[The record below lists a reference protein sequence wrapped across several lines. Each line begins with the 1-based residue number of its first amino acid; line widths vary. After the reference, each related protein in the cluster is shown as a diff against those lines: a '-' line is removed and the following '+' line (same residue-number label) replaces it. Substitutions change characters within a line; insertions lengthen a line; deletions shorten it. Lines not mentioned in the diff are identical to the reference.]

1 MNATRETEDA
11 WATGATG
18 GTCGACQQSAQTPTP
33 AHNRP
38 VACAWTLDGTW
49 VLPPMPTRMLL
60 LMLLVIEP
68 VKAADALRDPTRPDV
83 AFRRAMEEGGGW
95 GGGRLK
101 IEADAAEPDMEP
113 MQRRLALID
122 VAGVAFGDVARVLA
136 LETGLNL
143 APSVA
148 ASTNV
153 VTTRLAGLAAGVVL
167 ETLCTSHGM
176 WMRRDALTGVVRVY
190 AASEFRRDL
199 ESMREERTEVFT
211 LLYPNATDIAHA
223 ISDVFGDRVSV
234 SGLESDDGGMMDLQ
248 QRLQRFDLMD
258 QRASGLGMAAQGS
271 GQGGGGMRG
280 GMGGMGMGMGM
291 GGMNGWGGMG
301 LGMGAGMSG
310 ARGRAAASEPK
321 ARDLAVGGT
330 DLNAEQVQGLAGG
343 VQSGGVVD
351 ALATERMMG
360 RRVGIHVAVLRRQN
374 RLVVR
379 TADEEALRDIRMLV
393 GRLDVAQSMV
403 LLDVRVL
410 RVQLGDGFNSAFDYS
425 FLRTTGDGVVN
436 GAWTTGEIQGPPAM
450 GAGPLGGVG
459 DGSMRPGGSGFDS
472 QSMVFQYLGRDVRA
486 RLSLLETRGRLRS
499 VATPLLLTANQ
510 EVSRVFVGEEVP
522 IVRGFSG
529 GATIPT
535 GGNGV
540 VAQNANA
547 QVEFRP
553 VGTTLLLTPNINADR
568 TVTLRLVQ
576 ENSSL
581 RRQGASI
588 PVPSEGG
595 GFRSLAVD
603 VVQSRAVSGT
613 FMAQHAESVVVGGL
627 VEEQETDDRSGV
639 PWLGRLPGVG
649 AAFRRDARTRG
660 RSELVVIVRPFIVS
674 TPAEAEAISARLA
687 REVSLEPRTWDG
699 SAGSGYST
707 NDVVVPRPSKAEKK
721 SKKGKPGR

>member
-1 MNATRETEDA
+1 
-11 WATGATG
+11 
-18 GTCGACQQSAQTPTP
+18 
-33 AHNRP
+33 
-38 VACAWTLDGTW
+38 
-49 VLPPMPTRMLL
+49 
-60 LMLLVIEP
+60 
-68 VKAADALRDPTRPDV
+68 
-83 AFRRAMEEGGGW
+83 
-95 GGGRLK
+95 
-101 IEADAAEPDMEP
+101 
-113 MQRRLALID
+113 
-122 VAGVAFGDVARVLA
+122 
-136 LETGLNL
+136 
-143 APSVA
+143 
-148 ASTNV
+148 
-153 VTTRLAGLAAGVVL
+153 
-167 ETLCTSHGM
+167 
-176 WMRRDALTGVVRVY
+176 
-190 AASEFRRDL
+190 
-199 ESMREERTEVFT
+199 
-211 LLYPNATDIAHA
+211 
-223 ISDVFGDRVSV
+223 
-234 SGLESDDGGMMDLQ
+234 
-248 QRLQRFDLMD
+248 
-258 QRASGLGMAAQGS
+258 
-271 GQGGGGMRG
+271 MRG
-280 GMGGMGMGMGM
+280 GVGGMGMGMGMGM

-301 LGMGAGMSG
+301 MGMGAGMSG
-310 ARGRAAASEPK
+310 GRGRAAAAVPK
-321 ARDLAVGGT
+321 ARDLAVGGA
-330 DLNAEQVQGLAGG
+330 DLSAEQVQGLAGG
-343 VQSGGVVD
+343 VQPGGVVD

-360 RRVGIHVAVLRRQN
+360 RRVGIHVAVLRRQS

-425 FLRTTGDGVVN
+425 FLRTAGDGVVN

-450 GAGPLGGVG
+450 GAGALGGVG
-459 DGSMRPGGSGFDS
+459 AGSMRPGGGGFES
-472 QSMVFQYLGRDVRA
+472 QSMVFQYLGKDVRA

-627 VEEQETDDRSGV
+627 VEEQEMDDRSGV

-649 AAFRRDARTRG
+649 AAFRREARTRG
-660 RSELVVIVRPFIVS
+660 RNELVVIVRPFIVS

-687 REVSLEPRTWDG
+687 KEVSLEPRAWDG
-699 SAGSGYST
+699 RAASGYST
-707 NDVVVPRPSKAEKK
+707 NDVVAPRSPKADKK
-721 SKKGKPGR
+721 SRNGKPGR

>member
-1 MNATRETEDA
+1 MKTRENKQMK
-11 WATGATG
+11 GADDG
-18 GTCGACQQSAQTPTP
+18 QTD
-33 AHNRP
+33 HGRGVGRWRP
-38 VACAWTLDGTW
+38 VTWIAVAIAMGVAWEARAE
-49 VLPPMPTRMLL
+49 M
-60 LMLLVIEP
+60 
-68 VKAADALRDPTRPDV
+68 RDPTRADLV
-83 AFRRAMEEGGGW
+83 LRRAMEEGGGW

-101 IEADAAEPDMEP
+101 IEVEDPETDLDAMMEGGTAGSEP
-113 MQRRLALID
+113 MLRRLALVD
-122 VAGVAFGDVARVLA
+122 VAGVTFGEVARVLA
-136 LETGLNL
+136 LETGLNI
-143 APSVA
+143 APSAA
-148 ASTNV
+148 ASTNL
-153 VTTRLAGLAAGVVL
+153 VTSRLAGLPAGVVL

-176 WMRRDALTGVVRVY
+176 WMRRDAATGVVRVY
-190 AASEFRRDL
+190 AAAEFRRDL
-199 ESMREERTEVFT
+199 EAMREERTEVFT
-211 LLYPNATDIAHA
+211 LLYPNAADIAHA
-223 ISDVFGDRVSV
+223 IADVFGDRVSV
-234 SGLESDDGGMMDLQ
+234 SGLESEDAGTMDLQ

-258 QRASGLGMAAQGS
+258 QRASGLGTAAQGS
-271 GQGGGGMRG
+271 GAGGGGMRG
-280 GMGGMGMGMGM
+280 GGGALGMGGIGLGM
-291 GGMNGWGGMG
+291 GGMNGLVGMG
-301 LGMGAGMSG
+301 VAGGGLGGRTRGTGSA
-310 ARGRAAASEPK
+310 ART
-321 ARDLAVGGT
+321 RDVAMGGT
-330 DLNAEQVQGLAGG
+330 DLSAEQIQGLAGG
-343 VQSGGVVD
+343 RGGD
-351 ALATERMMG
+351 AASLGPGAMADAASWVATERGLG
-360 RRVGIHVAVLRRQN
+360 RRVGIHVAVLRRQS

-379 TADEEALRDIRMLV
+379 TADEDALRDIRMLV

-425 FLRTTGDGVVN
+425 FLRTAGDGVVN
-436 GAWTTGEIQGPPAM
+436 GSWSTGEIQGPPGM
-450 GAGPLGGVG
+450 GSGGVG
-459 DGSMRPGGSGFDS
+459 GGSMRPGGGGFDS
-472 QSMVFQYLGRDVRA
+472 QSMVFQYLGQDVRA

-627 VEEQETDDRSGV
+627 VEEQETEDRSGV
-639 PWLGRLPGVG
+639 PWLGRLPVLG
-649 AAFRRDARTRG
+649 AAFRRESRSRG

-687 REVSLEPRTWDG
+687 KEVSLEPRAWG
-699 SAGSGYST
+699 ERAGSGYTT
-707 NDVVVPRPSKAEKK
+707 NDVVAPMGAKAGKRGKKAE
-721 SKKGKPGR
+721 GAR

>member
-1 MNATRETEDA
+1 MKATWGTAGVAAR
-11 WATGATG
+11 GAMD
-18 GTCGACQQSAQTPTP
+18 GACEACLSSAPTS
-33 AHNRP
+33 ASGLKRALAW
-38 VACAWTLDGTW
+38 VATLAPRSSAW
-49 VLPPMPTRMLL
+49 LL
-60 LMLLVIEP
+60 SVLLVTRTCAP
-68 VKAADALRDPTRPDV
+68 AGAADALRDPTRPDM
-83 AFRRAMEEGGGW
+83 ALRRAMEEGGGL

-101 IEADAAEPDMEP
+101 IEVAEGEPDQEP

-153 VTTRLAGLAAGVVL
+153 VTTRLAGLPAGVVL

-176 WMRRDALTGVVRVY
+176 WMRRDATTGVVRVY

-211 LLYPNATDIAHA
+211 LLYPNATDIAQA

-271 GQGGGGMRG
+271 GLGGGGLRG
-280 GMGGMGMGMGM
+280 GVGGMGM

-301 LGMGAGMSG
+301 MGMGMGTGAGMSG
-310 ARGRAAASEPK
+310 ARGRVTAAAPK

-343 VQSGGVVD
+343 VQPGGVVD
-351 ALATERMMG
+351 PLATERMMG

-425 FLRTTGDGVVN
+425 FLRTAGDGMVN

-450 GAGPLGGVG
+450 GAGALGGVG
-459 DGSMRPGGSGFDS
+459 AGSMRPGGGGFDS
-472 QSMVFQYLGRDVRA
+472 QSMVFQYLGKDVRA

-535 GGNGV
+535 GGSGV

-674 TPAEAEAISARLA
+674 TPAEAEAISVRLA
-687 REVSLEPRTWDG
+687 KEVSLEPRTWDG
-699 SAGSGYST
+699 RSGSGYST
-707 NDVVVPRPSKAEKK
+707 NDVVAPRHPKPDKRPRN
-721 SKKGKPGR
+721 GKPGR

>member
-1 MNATRETEDA
+1 MKTRENKQMK
-11 WATGATG
+11 GADDG
-18 GTCGACQQSAQTPTP
+18 QTD
-33 AHNRP
+33 HGRGVGRWRP
-38 VACAWTLDGTW
+38 VTWIAVAIAMGVAWEARAE
-49 VLPPMPTRMLL
+49 M
-60 LMLLVIEP
+60 
-68 VKAADALRDPTRPDV
+68 RDPTRADLV
-83 AFRRAMEEGGGW
+83 LRRAMEEGGGW

-101 IEADAAEPDMEP
+101 IEVEDPETDLDAMMEGGTAGSEP
-113 MQRRLALID
+113 MLRRLALVD
-122 VAGVAFGDVARVLA
+122 VAGVTFGEVARVLA
-136 LETGLNL
+136 LETGLNI
-143 APSVA
+143 APSAA
-148 ASTNV
+148 ASTNL
-153 VTTRLAGLAAGVVL
+153 VTSRLAGLPAGVVL

-176 WMRRDALTGVVRVY
+176 WMRRDAATGVVRVY
-190 AASEFRRDL
+190 AAGEFRRDL
-199 ESMREERTEVFT
+199 EAMREERTEVFT
-211 LLYPNATDIAHA
+211 LLYPNAADIAHA
-223 ISDVFGDRVSV
+223 IADVFGDRVSV
-234 SGLESDDGGMMDLQ
+234 SGLESEDAGTMDLQ

-258 QRASGLGMAAQGS
+258 QRASGLGTAAQGS
-271 GQGGGGMRG
+271 GAGGGGMRG
-280 GMGGMGMGMGM
+280 GGGALGMGGIGLGM
-291 GGMNGWGGMG
+291 GGMNGLVGMG
-301 LGMGAGMSG
+301 VAGGGLGGRTRGTGSA
-310 ARGRAAASEPK
+310 ART
-321 ARDLAVGGT
+321 RDVAMGGT
-330 DLNAEQVQGLAGG
+330 DLSAEQIQGLAGG
-343 VQSGGVVD
+343 RGGD
-351 ALATERMMG
+351 AASLGPGAMADAASWVATERGLG
-360 RRVGIHVAVLRRQN
+360 RRVGIHVAVLRRQS

-379 TADEEALRDIRMLV
+379 TADEDALRDIRMLV

-425 FLRTTGDGVVN
+425 FLRTAGDGVVN
-436 GAWTTGEIQGPPAM
+436 GSWSTGEIQGPPGM
-450 GAGPLGGVG
+450 GSGGVG
-459 DGSMRPGGSGFDS
+459 GGSMRPGGGGFDS
-472 QSMVFQYLGRDVRA
+472 QSMVFQYLGQDVRA

-627 VEEQETDDRSGV
+627 VEEQETEDRSGV
-639 PWLGRLPGVG
+639 PWLGRLPVLG
-649 AAFRRDARTRG
+649 AAFRRESRSRG

-687 REVSLEPRTWDG
+687 KEVSLEPRAWG
-699 SAGSGYST
+699 ERAGSGYTT
-707 NDVVVPRPSKAEKK
+707 NDVVAPMGAKAGKRGKKAE
-721 SKKGKPGR
+721 GAR

>member
-1 MNATRETEDA
+1 MKTRENMQMKRAGDGQADHGRGVGRWRAVTWMA
-11 WATGATG
+11 
-18 GTCGACQQSAQTPTP
+18 
-33 AHNRP
+33 
-38 VACAWTLDGTW
+38 VAIAMG
-49 VLPPMPTRMLL
+49 VASEARAEM
-60 LMLLVIEP
+60 
-68 VKAADALRDPTRPDV
+68 RDPTRADLV
-83 AFRRAMEEGGGW
+83 LRRAMEEGGGW

-101 IEADAAEPDMEP
+101 IEVDDAEPDLDPMKEGGTAGSEP
-113 MQRRLALID
+113 MLRRLSLVD
-122 VAGVAFGDVARVLA
+122 VAGVTFGEVARVLA
-136 LETGLNL
+136 LETGLNI
-143 APSVA
+143 APSAA
-148 ASTNV
+148 ASTNL
-153 VTTRLAGLAAGVVL
+153 VTSRLAGLPAGVVL

-176 WMRRDALTGVVRVY
+176 WIRRDAATGVVRVY
-190 AASEFRRDL
+190 AAAEFRRDL
-199 ESMREERTEVFT
+199 EAMREERTEVFT
-211 LLYPNATDIAHA
+211 LLYPNAADIAHA
-223 ISDVFGDRVSV
+223 IADVFGDRVSV
-234 SGLESDDGGMMDLQ
+234 SGLESEDAGTMDLQ

-258 QRASGLGMAAQGS
+258 QRASGLGTAAQGS
-271 GQGGGGMRG
+271 GAGGGMRG
-280 GMGGMGMGMGM
+280 GGGALGMGGIGLGM
-291 GGMNGWGGMG
+291 GGMNGLGGRTRG
-301 LGMGAGMSG
+301 TGTA
-310 ARGRAAASEPK
+310 ART
-321 ARDLAVGGT
+321 RDVAMGGT
-330 DLNAEQVQGLAGG
+330 DLSAEQIQGLAGG
-343 VQSGGVVD
+343 RVGD
-351 ALATERMMG
+351 AASLGPGAMADAASWVATERGLG
-360 RRVGIHVAVLRRQN
+360 RRVGIHVAVLRRQS

-379 TADEEALRDIRMLV
+379 TADEDALRDIRMLV

-425 FLRTTGDGVVN
+425 FLRTAGDGVLN
-436 GAWTTGEIQGPPAM
+436 GSWSTGEIQGPPGM
-450 GAGPLGGVG
+450 GSGGVG
-459 DGSMRPGGSGFDS
+459 GGSMRPGGGGFDS
-472 QSMVFQYLGRDVRA
+472 QSMVFQYLGQDVRA

-639 PWLGRLPGVG
+639 PWLGRLPVVG
-649 AAFRRDARTRG
+649 AAFRRESRSRG

-687 REVSLEPRTWDG
+687 KEVSLEPRALG
-699 SAGSGYST
+699 ERVGSGYTT
-707 NDVVVPRPSKAEKK
+707 NDVVAPMGAKAGKRGKKAE
-721 SKKGKPGR
+721 GAR

>member
-1 MNATRETEDA
+1 MKVTWGAEDVATR
-11 WATGATG
+11 GATD
-18 GTCGACQQSAQTPTP
+18 GACEACLSSAPSSSSGLKR
-33 AHNRP
+33 ALAW
-38 VACAWTLDGTW
+38 VATLAVQRW
-49 VLPPMPTRMLL
+49 P
-60 LMLLVIEP
+60 LMLP
-68 VKAADALRDPTRPDV
+68 VLLAGGFAPIKAADALRDPTRPDM
-83 AFRRAMEEGGGW
+83 ALRRAMEEGGGL

-101 IEADAAEPDMEP
+101 IEAEEGEPDQEP

-122 VAGVAFGDVARVLA
+122 VAGVAFGDVARMLA

-153 VTTRLAGLAAGVVL
+153 VTMRLAGLPAGVVL

-176 WMRRDALTGVVRVY
+176 WMRRDATTGVVRVY

-211 LLYPNATDIAHA
+211 LLYPNATDIAQA

-248 QRLQRFDLMD
+248 QRLQRFDLLD

-271 GQGGGGMRG
+271 GLGGGGLRGGAG
-280 GMGGMGMGMGM
+280 GMGVGMGMGMGM

-301 LGMGAGMSG
+301 MGAGTSG
-310 ARGRAAASEPK
+310 SRGRATAAVPK

-343 VQSGGVVD
+343 VQPGGAVNP
-351 ALATERMMG
+351 LATERMMG

-425 FLRTTGDGVVN
+425 FLRTAGDGMMN

-450 GAGPLGGVG
+450 GAGALGGVG
-459 DGSMRPGGSGFDS
+459 AGSMRPGGGGFDS
-472 QSMVFQYLGRDVRA
+472 QSMVFQYLGKDVRA

-535 GGNGV
+535 GGSGV

-674 TPAEAEAISARLA
+674 TPAEAEAISVRLA
-687 REVSLEPRTWDG
+687 KEVSLEPRTWDG
-699 SAGSGYST
+699 RAGSGYST
-707 NDVVVPRPSKAEKK
+707 NDVVAPRHPKPDKK
-721 SKKGKPGR
+721 PRNGKPGR